1 MTDEQALIL
10 QIHKLPESLKAE
22 VARFVSKLTSGSQKN
37 GSTDVPVKRHRR
49 KAGSAA
55 GAYHMAP
62 DFDEPLEDFK
72 DYM

>member
-1 MTDEQALIL
+1 MTDEQALIS

-22 VARFVSKLTSGSQKN
+22 VARFVAKLTGDPDTS
-37 GSTDVPVKRHRR
+37 STSNTVRRPR

-55 GAYHMAP
+55 GKYHMAP
-62 DFDEPLEDFK
+62 DFNEPLEDFE